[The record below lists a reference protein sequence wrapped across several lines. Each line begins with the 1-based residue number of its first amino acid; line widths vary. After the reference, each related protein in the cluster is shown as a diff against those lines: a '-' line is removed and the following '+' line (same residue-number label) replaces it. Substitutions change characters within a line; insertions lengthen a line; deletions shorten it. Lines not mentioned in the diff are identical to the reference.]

1 MICAEISDKATD
13 PDLYNLVNKHM
24 IHGPWGDHNPFSSC
38 MKNGKCSKD
47 FPKPHNDFTRID
59 SKGFP
64 IYRRWKS
71 GPTTIVK
78 NIVVNSSWVV
88 PYNPFLLRRFWFN
101 INVEVCTHSKMVKY
115 LFKYVHKGPDRGTA
129 LMKGS
134 AKDKDDK
141 IKHYLDACYI
151 SAAGTTWR
159 IFEFSLH
166 KRFPPME
173 HLR

>member
-1 MICAEISDKATD
+1 
-13 PDLYNLVNKHM
+13 
-24 IHGPWGDHNPFSSC
+24 
-38 MKNGKCSKD
+38 
-47 FPKPHNDFTRID
+47 
-59 SKGFP
+59 
-64 IYRRWKS
+64 
-71 GPTTIVK
+71 
-78 NIVVNSSWVV
+78 
-88 PYNPFLLRRFWFN
+88 
-101 INVEVCTHSKMVKY
+101 MVKY